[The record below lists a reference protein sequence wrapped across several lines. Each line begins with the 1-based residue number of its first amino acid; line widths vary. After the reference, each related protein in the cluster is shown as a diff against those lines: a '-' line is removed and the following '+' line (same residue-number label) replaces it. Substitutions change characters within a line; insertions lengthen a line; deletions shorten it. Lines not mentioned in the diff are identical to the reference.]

1 MSGFVRGVAIALV
14 VVGLFST
21 VRPHTAQAKGSTVVS
36 SNSIPVPVCPPNDPN
51 ACHIDQW

>member
-1 MSGFVRGVAIALV
+1 MLSLVRGIAIAV
-14 VVGLFST
+14 VLGGLFATMHPQATHTTQLT
-21 VRPHTAQAKGSTVVS
+21 VAP

>member
-1 MSGFVRGVAIALV
+1 MQGIIRKIAIALV

-21 VRPHTAQAKGSTVVS
+21 VQRRAVQPTGSISVS
-36 SNSIPVPVCPPNDPN
+36 SATIPVPVCPPNDPN